1 MAAETREI
9 VSYIETRVIE
19 EIKPLV
25 KDMIREE
32 METYR
37 IMKLSE
43 ESFAKLWENEEDG
56 VWDKY

>member
-25 KDMIREE
+25 KDMIQEE

-43 ESFAKLWENEEDG
+43 NAFARLWENEEDG